1 MAMLSEPMELLDLE
15 DMKKLTFRVVRFEQ
29 GETAIKTQDEP
40 GGKVVAVLRVHVP
53 RELKP
58 IGMPYYDVTSKTL
71 QAQLLPFL
79 QDPTQRGRT
88 FTITAHGIRPRKRF
102 ELAVTG

>member
-1 MAMLSEPMELLDLE
+1 MGMLSEPMELLDLE
-15 DMKKLTFRVVRFEQ
+15 DGKKLTFRVLRFEQ
-29 GETAIKTQDEP
+29 GETAIKTQDVP
-40 GGKVVAVLRVHVP
+40 AGKVVGALRIHVP

-58 IGMPYYDVTSKTL
+58 VGMPYYDITSKTL

-79 QDPTQRGRT
+79 QDPGQKGRT